1 MNKYINQNGKVI
13 EATEKA
19 YNLIYKPQ
27 GYITQEEYNKKQEE
41 YKNKSISKMNKEELQ
56 KLALEKEVAT
66 EKEIKDMNV
75 EQLKAAIKT
84 VNEDKKEDEE

>member
-19 YNLIYKPQ
+19 YNLIYKGK
-27 GYITQEEYNKKQEE
+27 GYITEEEYNKKQEE
-41 YKNKSISKMNKEELQ
+41 SKKKSISKMNKEELQ
-56 KLALEKEVAT
+56 KLALEIEAAT
-66 EKEIKDMNV
+66 EEEIKEMNV
-75 EQLKAAIKT
+75 DQLKAAIKA